1 MSQFKKL
8 STHILQASASMV
20 GVCVMIISIVK
31 LLHLGLSVGRLI
43 DKMLAL
49 DNVLFLF
56 SALLSYA
63 SMRNERLSYRLENL
77 ADALFMFGLI
87 WMTAASLVLS
97 FAIL

>member
-1 MSQFKKL
+1 
-8 STHILQASASMV
+8 MV